1 VARDELLSSS
11 SGSRYLVGMS
21 NILAGLMGALIG
33 LGGVV
38 AGAWLQGRK
47 EHQRWLR
54 DQKLHAAIGYIGATG
69 DLYDYRRRPSPDADP
84 ALDRATWVRA
94 QDGRS
99 ALYLLCD
106 TSTVE
111 VAEALITRVR
121 HTQPKS
127 DDGPRDDETVAL
139 LQDLV
144 RRLRLE
150 LGAGTG

>member
-1 VARDELLSSS
+1 
-11 SGSRYLVGMS
+11 MS
-21 NILAGLMGALIG
+21 NLLAGLVGALIG

-54 DQKLHAAIGYIGATG
+54 DQKLQAAIGYIGATG
-69 DLYDYRRRPSPDADP
+69 DLYDHRRHPSSDADP
-84 ALDRATWVRA
+84 AAERAAWVRA

-106 TSTVE
+106 DDTVD
-111 VAEALITRVR
+111 VAEALIKRVKD
-121 HTQPKS
+121 TQPKADDDVS
-127 DDGPRDDETVAL
+127 DDEAIDL
-139 LQDLV
+139 LRDLV

-150 LGAGTG
+150 LGAGVG